1 MHKNRFTR
9 VGFILAAAGSA
20 VGLGN
25 IWKFPYITGDNGGGV
40 FVLVYLAT
48 VFLIGMSIFIG
59 EVLLGSQVH
68 KDGVS
73 TFEILAP
80 KNKKYWKYS
89 GFTFLTGFLILT
101 FYSVVIG
108 WIFNYIVLSLTALP
122 TSFKDSENLFSGF
135 LKNDI
140 YTQLI
145 YYTLTFILIALTIAN
160 GVKKGI
166 ERLNNILMPALILIL
181 IALLIYAIQLDGFMK
196 AVDFMFYPNFEKFKS
211 GSIIVA
217 VGHAFFT
224 LSIGMVT
231 ILTYAASLDKN
242 VNIVKASIWVV
253 VMDTLIAIVAG
264 LIIFSITFTAGQE
277 PSKGAGLVFIT
288 LPAIFYEMGTIGIFL
303 SFLFFVALAFAA
315 ITSAVSVLEPTVMYL
330 IERKNI
336 GREKATYGTAF
347 FAYLIGIVV
356 LLSNTTAFS
365 ESLTIGSKNLFD
377 WFDFISA
384 AILLPLGGMVMSI
397 FIGFVLDKEV
407 SRNAIVPYI
416 GESYYKVWLFIIRF
430 IAPISILFIM
440 LNELGIINIE

>member
-25 IWKFPYITGDNGGGV
+25 IWKFPYITGENGGGV

-48 VFLIGMSIFIG
+48 VFFIGMSIFIG
-59 EVLLGSQVH
+59 EVLLGSNAH

-80 KNKKYWKYS
+80 KNKKFWKYS

-101 FYSVVIG
+101 FYSIVIG
-108 WIFNYIVLSLTALP
+108 WIFNYIVISLTALP
-122 TSFKDSENLFSGF
+122 SSFQNSEALFSDF

-140 YTQLI
+140 YSQFI
-145 YYTLTFILIALTIAN
+145 YYTLTFILIALTISK

-166 ERLNNILMPALILIL
+166 EKLNNILMPALIIILLI
-181 IALLIYAIQLDGFMK
+181 LLIYSIQLDGFMK
-196 AVDFMFYPNFEKFKS
+196 AVDFMFYPNFDKFKS
-211 GSIIVA
+211 GSLIVA

-231 ILTYAASLDKN
+231 ILTYASSLDKD

-253 VMDTLIAIVAG
+253 VMDTLIAIIAG

-303 SFLFFVALAFAA
+303 SLLFFIALAFAA

-330 IERKNI
+330 IERRNI
-336 GREKATYGTAF
+336 ERKKATYGAAF

-356 LLSNTTAFS
+356 LLSNTTIFS
-365 ESLTIGSKNLFD
+365 DSLTIGSKNLFD
-377 WFDFISA
+377 WFDFISS
-384 AILLPLGGMVMSI
+384 AILLPLGGMIISI
-397 FIGFVLDKEV
+397 FFGFGISKEV
-407 SRNAIVPYI
+407 SRIAIVPHV
-416 GESYYKVWLFIIRF
+416 GENYYQIWLFIIRF

-440 LNELGIINIE
+440 LNELGIIKL